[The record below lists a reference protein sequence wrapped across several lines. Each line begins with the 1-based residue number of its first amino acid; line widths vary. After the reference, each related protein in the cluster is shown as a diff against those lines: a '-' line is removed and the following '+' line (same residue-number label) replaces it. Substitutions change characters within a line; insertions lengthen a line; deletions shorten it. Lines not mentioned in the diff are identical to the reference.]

1 MPIPRMTEALPQA
14 QSQPVHADMLR
25 ARAILKS
32 VYGYDSFRPGQ
43 AEVLEAI
50 FNGEDVMA
58 VMPTG
63 SGKSILY
70 QLPALVRL
78 GLTIVVS
85 PLIALMRDQVRQLQN
100 NKIAAGALNSANE
113 YSENLR
119 VEDAIRT
126 GKLRLVYVAPE
137 RLVREDT
144 LRLLREAKA
153 SVLAI
158 DEAHCV
164 SQWGHDFRPEYL
176 ALGEIARAL
185 GGIQTLAVTATA
197 DEPTRTE
204 IARKL
209 FVRPPHI
216 FVQSFDRPN
225 LRLAMMPKKNA
236 ARQIADALDVHKG
249 SNGIIY
255 CASRKRCEAFAE
267 SLTDLGHD
275 ALPYHAGLPPDTRS
289 ANQDRFLREDGIIIC
304 ATIAFGMGIDKPDVR
319 FVFHADLPQSIEAY
333 YQEIGRAGRDGLPAD
348 TLLLFG
354 MGDVSLRRRQIS
366 ENDAPQ
372 ERKRAEYKRL
382 DALVSLCETARCR
395 RVSLLAAFGES
406 ARPCGNC
413 DNCTSKVRVIDGV
426 VAAQKVMSAVLRTAG
441 RFFAGHIADILTGR
455 ETDLVAQ
462 HGHDKLPTFGVGRDR
477 SLEEWRTV
485 FRQISAAGLI
495 VQDMEQNGR
504 WIVTDEGRRVLKG
517 EAALELRADEPAPR
531 GTERAARK
539 EELKRAMNARD
550 VDKDVLAALKALRL
564 ELARVQN
571 LPAYVIFP
579 DRSLLEMATRQPRT
593 RTELSRIHGVGE
605 AKLEKY
611 ADVFLAVL
619 NGRVPPDR

>member
-1 MPIPRMTEALPQA
+1 MQAEMERAL
-14 QSQPVHADMLR
+14 
-25 ARAILKS
+25 AILKT
-32 VYGYDSFRPGQ
+32 VFGYDSFRPGQ

-70 QLPALVRL
+70 QLPALVRS

-85 PLIALMRDQVRQLQN
+85 PLIALMRDQVRALQEY
-100 NKIAAGALNSANE
+100 KIAAGSLNSANDYAE
-113 YSENLR
+113 TLR
-119 VEDAIRT
+119 VEDAIRS

-185 GGIQTLAVTATA
+185 GNVQTLAVTATA
-197 DEPTRTE
+197 DEPTRQE
-204 IARKL
+204 ISRKL
-209 FVRPPHI
+209 FVRSPRI

-225 LRLAMMPKKNA
+225 LRLAMTAKKNS
-236 ARQIADALDVHKG
+236 ARQIADALDAHKG
-249 SNGIIY
+249 SNGIVY
-255 CASRKRCEAFAE
+255 CSSRKRTEKFAE
-267 SLTDLGHD
+267 ALCDLGHD
-275 ALPYHAGLPPDTRS
+275 ALPYHAGLPSDTRS
-289 ANQDRFLREDGIIIC
+289 ANQDRFLREDGVVIC

-319 FVFHADLPQSIEAY
+319 FVFHADLPQSVEAY

-354 MGDVSLRRRQIS
+354 AGDVALRKRQIS
-366 ENDAPQ
+366 EGDAPQ
-372 ERKRAEYKRL
+372 ERKRADYKRL
-382 DALVSLCETARCR
+382 DVLVALCETARCR
-395 RVSLLAAFGES
+395 RVALLAAFGE
-406 ARPCGNC
+406 AAQPCGNC
-413 DNCTSKVRVIDGV
+413 DNCQRKVRVVDGM

-455 ETDLVAQ
+455 TTDLIEE

-477 SLEEWRTV
+477 SLEEWRTI
-485 FRQISAAGLI
+485 FRQISALGLI
-495 VQDMEQNGR
+495 AQDMEQDGR

-517 EAALELRADEPAPR
+517 EAPVELRADEAAPR
-531 GTERAARK
+531 GERSARK
-539 EELKRAMNARD
+539 EELKRAMSARD
-550 VDKDVLAALKALRL
+550 ADKDVLAVLKALRL
-564 ELARVQN
+564 ELARAQN
-571 LPAYVIFP
+571 MPAFMIFA
-579 DRSLLEMATRQPRT
+579 DRSLIEMATRQPRT
-593 RTELSRIHGVGE
+593 RAELARIHGVGE
-605 AKLEKY
+605 VKLEKY
-611 ADVFLAVL
+611 AEVFLAVL
-619 NGRVPPDR
+619 NGRTVPDPE